1 MPQDGHKL
9 YVVVN
14 GQVMKRADDG
24 SFSCVKQQN
33 KPFTQKCDTY
43 RKAAPVNRAA
53 TQTSVGESNMPSSPH
68 LAAGNS
74 QHELSSKQNVPKNG

>member
-1 MPQDGHKL
+1 MAAVHNLNNGEPVPQNGHKL

-24 SFSCVKQQN
+24 SLSRVKQQN
-33 KPFTQKCDTY
+33 KPITQKCDTY

-53 TQTSVGESNMPSSPH
+53 TQTSVGESNTPSSSH

-74 QHELSSKQNVPKNG
+74 